1 MKYTPRDFTHWWL
14 HKKGIQVDER
24 GNLVSPDGRE
34 FNDLCDTMY
43 LDYLDQ
49 VAAYNKDAEKDR
61 KVKTYAEKEMTKAVN
76 ELISM
81 EITKKRDEVTRNL
94 TCTGDNI
101 DPVTKFTA
109 ALTGRTD
116 SHVIA
121 VLSHFIWMIKRRLT
135 NKEVVFHIM
144 PIIYGKQGAGKSYAI
159 EKLLAPLTNLTLRI
173 RVTEL
178 TDARFFF
185 SLNKNFV
192 AFLDEMAGA
201 SKADV
206 EVLKNQITATYND
219 ARKLN
224 TNNVSKIKQNCSLIG
239 ATNKPVS
246 ELIYDPTGA
255 RRFYEIRTQD
265 KLDWDAINGIDYLAL
280 FRGIDENKERGYIEG
295 HLEEISRDQE
305 SLIGVDE
312 LGDFIAHYQ
321 LSSEGVTKDVPCAK
335 IYDLYKT
342 WAEDNGVKPLSSS
355 WFGRKLSNKGIRS
368 TVRRIAHVIE
378 RSYTISETSPIH
390 KKSSIGDP
398 LAATGVKVWI

>member
-1 MKYTPRDFTHWWL
+1 MKYTPRDYIHWWL
-14 HKKGIQVDER
+14 HKKDIKVDER
-24 GNLVSPDGRE
+24 GNLVAPDGRE

-49 VAAYNKDAEKDR
+49 VAGYNKDVEKDR
-61 KVKTYAEKEMTKAVN
+61 KVKTYAEKEMIKAVN
-76 ELISM
+76 ELISL
-81 EITKKRDEVTRNL
+81 EITKKRDEVTKSL
-94 TCTGDNI
+94 ACTGENLAS
-101 DPVTKFTA
+101 VTKFTA

-121 VLSHFIWMIKRRLT
+121 VLSHFIWMIKRRLN

-159 EKLLAPLTNLTLRI
+159 EKLLGPLTNLTLRI

-265 KLDWDAINGIDYLAL
+265 KLDWEAINAIDYIAL
-280 FRGIDENKERGYIEG
+280 FQGIDENKERGYIEE

-312 LGDFIAHYQ
+312 LADFLAFHQIG
-321 LSSEGVTKDVPCAK
+321 SEGLTKEVACAK
-335 IYDLYKT
+335 LYDTYKT
-342 WAEDNGVKPLSSS
+342 WTEENGVKPLSSS
-355 WFGRKLSNKGIRS
+355 WFGRKVANKGVKS
-368 TVRRIAHVIE
+368 NVRRIANKIE
-378 RSYTISETSPIH
+378 RFYLISENSPIH

-398 LAATGVKVWI
+398 LAATGAKVWS